1 MQALALTLN
10 RARLMRDSHHPD
22 TADDIR
28 HTLIA
33 NVSYILGAGA
43 NPSLFKQQDAS
54 AERHCGAD
62 QGNLYLS

>member
-28 HTLIA
+28 HTLVA
-33 NVSYILGAGA
+33 NVSYILGAGP
-43 NPSLFKQQDAS
+43 NPSLSNNKT
-54 AERHCGAD
+54 R
-62 QGNLYLS
+62 LLSDIAAQTKATYT